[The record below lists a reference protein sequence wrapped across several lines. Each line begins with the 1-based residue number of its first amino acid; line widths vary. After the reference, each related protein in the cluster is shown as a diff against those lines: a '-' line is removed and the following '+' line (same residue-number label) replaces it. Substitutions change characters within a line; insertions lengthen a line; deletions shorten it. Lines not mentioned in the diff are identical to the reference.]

1 VNRRYC
7 FAAPDSA
14 VTGFTT
20 WLQGSAVGVWTRE
33 SPSIWAYPTVL
44 TLHTVGF
51 GVLVGANAVID
62 FRLLGFAPRLPIPS
76 LAPLYRFMWAGF
88 VINAVTGAM
97 LFASDATTK
106 AGQPVFYIKLTL
118 IALALV
124 VTAVIRR
131 TLERGGPALRES
143 DAGPGPCGRL
153 AALSLVLW
161 AGAVT
166 AGRLM
171 AYL

>member
-1 VNRRYC
+1 VVD
-7 FAAPDSA
+7 FAK
-14 VTGFTT
+14 
-20 WLQGSAVGVWTRE
+20 WLEGSALGVWTRE

-44 TLHTVGF
+44 TLHTVGL

-88 VINAVTGAM
+88 TINAVSGVM
-97 LFASDATTK
+97 LFASDATAK
-106 AGQPVFYIKLTL
+106 ARQPVFYIKLTL
-118 IALALV
+118 IAVALM
-124 VTAVIRR
+124 VTAVLRR
-131 TLERGGPALRES
+131 TVERASAPG
-143 DAGPGPCGRL
+143 DAGVSREPGGRL
-153 AALSLVLW
+153 AALSLLLW
-161 AGAVT
+161 AGVII

>member
-1 VNRRYC
+1 M
-7 FAAPDSA
+7 
-14 VTGFTT
+14 TGFAT
-20 WLQGSAVGVWTRE
+20 WLEGSAVAVWTRE

-44 TLHTVGF
+44 TLHTVGL

-62 FRLLGFAPRLPIPS
+62 FTLLGFAPRLPMPS

-88 VINAVTGAM
+88 AINGVTGVM
-97 LFASDATTK
+97 LFASAATAK
-106 AGQPVFYIKLTL
+106 ARQPVFYLKLTL

-124 VTAVIRR
+124 TTAVIRR
-131 TLERGGPALRES
+131 TVARAPAYRDARERQE
-143 DAGPGPCGRL
+143 PGKRL
-153 AALSLVLW
+153 AALSLLLW
-161 AGAVT
+161 AGAVA

>member
-1 VNRRYC
+1 VTG
-7 FAAPDSA
+7 FATWLQDSA
-14 VTGFTT
+14 V
-20 WLQGSAVGVWTRE
+20 AVWTRE

-44 TLHTVGF
+44 MLHTVGL

-62 FRLLGFAPRLPIPS
+62 FTLLGFAPRLPIPS

-88 VINAVTGAM
+88 AVNAVTGAM
-97 LFASDATTK
+97 LFAADATTK
-106 AGQPVFYIKLTL
+106 SKQPVFYIKLML

-124 VTAVIRR
+124 VTAVIRKR
-131 TLERGGPALRES
+131 VERGPVLRDANTGPR
-143 DAGPGPCGRL
+143 PGRRL
-153 AALSLVLW
+153 AVLSLLLW
-161 AGAVT
+161 AGAIT

>member
-1 VNRRYC
+1 MTD
-7 FAAPDSA
+7 FA
-14 VTGFTT
+14 T
-20 WLQGSAVGVWTRE
+20 WLQGSTVAVWTRE

-44 TLHTVGF
+44 MLHTVGL

-62 FRLLGFAPRLPIPS
+62 FKLLGFAPRLPIAS

-88 VINAVTGAM
+88 AINAVTGAM

-106 AGQPVFYIKLTL
+106 SRQPVFYIKLTL

-124 VTAVIRR
+124 ITALIRR
-131 TLERGGPALRES
+131 TVERGEALS
-143 DAGPGPCGRL
+143 DVDVRPGPRSRRL
-153 AALSLVLW
+153 AALSLLLW
-161 AGAVT
+161 AGAIT

>member
-1 VNRRYC
+1 MTD
-7 FAAPDSA
+7 FAR
-14 VTGFTT
+14 
-20 WLQGSAVGVWTRE
+20 WLEGSALGVWTRE

-44 TLHTVGF
+44 TLHTVGL
-51 GVLVGANAVID
+51 GVLVGANVVID

-76 LAPLYRFMWAGF
+76 LDPLYRFMWAGF
-88 VINAVTGAM
+88 AINGVTGVM
-97 LFASDATTK
+97 LFASAATAK
-106 AGQPVFYIKLTL
+106 ARQPVFYLKLTL

-124 VTAVIRR
+124 TTAVIRR
-131 TLERGGPALRES
+131 TVARAPAFRDADERQEP
-143 DAGPGPCGRL
+143 DKRL

-161 AGAVT
+161 AGAVA

>member
-1 VNRRYC
+1 M
-7 FAAPDSA
+7 
-14 VTGFTT
+14 
-20 WLQGSAVGVWTRE
+20 GVWTRE

-131 TLERGGPALRES
+131 TLERGPALREA

>member
-1 VNRRYC
+1 M
-7 FAAPDSA
+7 
-14 VTGFTT
+14 
-20 WLQGSAVGVWTRE
+20 RE

-44 TLHTVGF
+44 TLHTVGL

-88 VINAVTGAM
+88 AMNAVTGVM
-97 LFASDATTK
+97 LFASDATVK
-106 AGQPVFYIKLTL
+106 AKQPVFYIKLML

-124 VTAVIRR
+124 MTAVIRR
-131 TLERGGPALRES
+131 TVERGPALR
-143 DAGPGPCGRL
+143 DADPSSRPGRHL
-153 AALSLVLW
+153 AALSLLLW

>member
-1 VNRRYC
+1 MTG
-7 FAAPDSA
+7 FAA
-14 VTGFTT
+14 

-44 TLHTVGF
+44 TLHTVGL
-51 GVLVGANAVID
+51 GILVGANAVID
-62 FRLLGFAPRLPIPS
+62 FCLLGFAPRLPIAS

-88 VINAVTGAM
+88 AMNAITGVM

-106 AGQPVFYIKLTL
+106 AAQPVFYIKLTL
-118 IALALV
+118 IGLALV
-124 VTAVIRR
+124 TTAMIRTTVTRA
-131 TLERGGPALRES
+131 TPLPSA
-143 DAGPGPCGRL
+143 DASRASRITRL
-153 AALSLVLW
+153 ATLSLLLW
-161 AGAVT
+161 AAAIT

>member
-1 VNRRYC
+1 MTD
-7 FAAPDSA
+7 FAR
-14 VTGFTT
+14 
-20 WLQGSAVGVWTRE
+20 LLEGSALGVWTRE

-44 TLHTVGF
+44 TLHTVGL

-76 LAPLYRFMWAGF
+76 LDPLYRFMWAGF
-88 VINAVTGAM
+88 AINGVTGVM
-97 LFASDATTK
+97 LFASDATAK
-106 AGQPVFYIKLTL
+106 ARQPVFYIKLTL

-124 VTAVIRR
+124 TTAVIRR
-131 TLERGGPALRES
+131 TVARAPAFRDADERQ
-143 DAGPGPCGRL
+143 PGKRM

-161 AGAVT
+161 AGAVA

>member
-1 VNRRYC
+1 M
-7 FAAPDSA
+7 
-14 VTGFTT
+14 TGFAT
-20 WLQGSAVGVWTRE
+20 WLEGSAIAVWTRE

-44 TLHTVGF
+44 TLHTVGL

-62 FRLLGFAPRLPIPS
+62 FTLLGFAPRLPIPS
-76 LAPLYRFMWAGF
+76 LAPLYRFMWGGF
-88 VINAVTGAM
+88 AINAVTGVM
-97 LFASDATTK
+97 LFASNATTK
-106 AGQPVFYIKLTL
+106 AKQPVFYIKLTL

-124 VTAVIRR
+124 ITSVIRADV
-131 TLERGGPALRES
+131 EREPALRGA
-143 DAGPGPCGRL
+143 DPGPGSSRRL
-153 AALSLVLW
+153 AALSLLLW

>member
-1 VNRRYC
+1 
-7 FAAPDSA
+7 
-14 VTGFTT
+14 VTGFAA

-44 TLHTVGF
+44 TLHTVGL
-51 GVLVGANAVID
+51 GILVGANAVID
-62 FRLLGFAPRLPIPS
+62 FCLLGFAPRLPIAS

-88 VINAVTGAM
+88 AMNAITGVM

-106 AGQPVFYIKLTL
+106 AAQPVFYIKLTL
-118 IALALV
+118 IGLALV
-124 VTAVIRR
+124 TTAMIRTTVTRA
-131 TLERGGPALRES
+131 TALPS
-143 DAGPGPCGRL
+143 ADASRASRITRL
-153 AALSLVLW
+153 ATLSLVLW
-161 AGAVT
+161 AAAIT

>member
-1 VNRRYC
+1 MID
-7 FAAPDSA
+7 FAA
-14 VTGFTT
+14 
-20 WLQGSAVGVWTRE
+20 WLEGSALGVWTRE

-44 TLHTVGF
+44 TLHTVGL

-88 VINAVTGAM
+88 AVNAVSGVM
-97 LFASDATTK
+97 LFASDATAK
-106 AGQPVFYIKLTL
+106 ARQPVFYIKLTL
-118 IALALV
+118 IAVALM
-124 VTAVIRR
+124 VTAVLRR
-131 TLERGGPALRES
+131 TVERAPAPG
-143 DAGPGPCGRL
+143 DADVSRGSGGRL
-153 AALSLVLW
+153 AALSLLLW
-161 AGAVT
+161 AGVVI

>member
-1 VNRRYC
+1 
-7 FAAPDSA
+7 
-14 VTGFTT
+14 VTGFAA

-44 TLHTVGF
+44 TLHTVGL
-51 GVLVGANAVID
+51 GILVGANAVID
-62 FRLLGFAPRLPIPS
+62 FCLLGFAPRLPIAS

-88 VINAVTGAM
+88 AMNAITGVM

-106 AGQPVFYIKLTL
+106 AAQPVFYIKLTL
-118 IALALV
+118 IGLALV
-124 VTAVIRR
+124 TTAMIRTTVTRA
-131 TLERGGPALRES
+131 TALPS
-143 DAGPGPCGRL
+143 ADASRASRITRL
-153 AALSLVLW
+153 ATLSLMLW
-161 AGAVT
+161 AAAIT